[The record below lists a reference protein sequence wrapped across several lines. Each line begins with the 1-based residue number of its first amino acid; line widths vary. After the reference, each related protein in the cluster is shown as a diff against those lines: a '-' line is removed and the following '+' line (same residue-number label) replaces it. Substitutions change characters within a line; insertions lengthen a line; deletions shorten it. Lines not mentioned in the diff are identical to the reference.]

1 MNIDLSSFDACR
13 ILVVGDLM
21 IDEYLWGEVERI
33 SPEAPVQV
41 VSVARD
47 TTTLGGAGNVVNNL
61 VALGAKVSV
70 ASVIGAGDNGVLLL
84 RLFEELGVDT
94 EGLIQ
99 DPNRPTTKKTRILA
113 GHQHVLRIDRETK
126 QEISNDHVDRLVQF
140 IKERIDDFD
149 VVLLSDYGKGLFTEI
164 LLRQLI
170 DAAKQHKKAI
180 IVDPK
185 GLNFKKYAGATAI
198 TPNKREASLAAGTE
212 IVDDVSLIAAGRRL
226 LQDIPVQKVLMSCGK
241 EDMVLFEHE
250 KEPYRIYT
258 EARQVFDV
266 SGAGDTVLAVLGL
279 GLASGAAFR
288 QAAALAN
295 VAAGIVV
302 GKVGTATVSR
312 EELQKALEPSVRAL
326 AAKQKTMADLVP
338 IVERLRAEG
347 KTIVMTN
354 GCFDLLHVGHIQLLS
369 ASKKMGDVLIVAID
383 DDGSVKAL
391 KGEERPIIGAQ
402 ERLGIISA
410 LDCVDYV
417 TLFST
422 EELEHVIEAVQP
434 DVLTKGSNYTTE
446 TVLGREVVERS
457 GGRVELIPI
466 TEAVSSTR
474 IINEI
479 KQKGRGKTSA

>member
-1 MNIDLSSFDACR
+1 MIDLSSFDMCR

-41 VSVARD
+41 VSVTRD

-70 ASVIGAGDNGVLLL
+70 ASVVGAGNNAVLLL
-84 RLFEELGVDT
+84 KLFKELGVDT

-99 DPNRPTTKKTRILA
+99 DPNRSTSKKTRILA
-113 GHQHVLRIDRETK
+113 GHQHVLRTDRETK
-126 QEISNDHVDRLVQF
+126 REISNDHVDKLVGF
-140 IKERIDDFD
+140 VKERMDDFD
-149 VVLLSDYGKGLFTEI
+149 IVLLSDYGKGLFTEG

-170 DAAKQHKKAI
+170 SEANQRKKGI

-185 GLNFKKYAGATAI
+185 GLNFKKYAGATVI
-198 TPNKREASLAAGTE
+198 TPNKKEASFAAGAE
-212 IVDDVSLIAAGRRL
+212 IADDVSLLAAGQRL

-241 EDMVLFEHE
+241 EGMVLFEDGR
-250 KEPYRIYT
+250 EPYRIT
-258 EARQVFDV
+258 AEARQVFDV

-288 QAAALAN
+288 EAATLAN

-312 EELQKALEPSVRAL
+312 QELQNALEPSVRTL
-326 AAKQKTMADLVP
+326 AAKQKSLPDLIA
-338 IVERLRAEG
+338 IVERFRAEG

-354 GCFDLLHVGHIQLLS
+354 GCFDLLHVGHIKLLS
-369 ASKKMGDVLIVAID
+369 ASKKIGDVLIVAID
-383 DDGSVKAL
+383 DDRSVTAL
-391 KGEERPIIGAQ
+391 KGEDRPIIGAQ
-402 ERLGIISA
+402 ERVRIISA

-422 EELEHVIEAVQP
+422 QELEHVIEAVRP
-434 DVLTKGSNYTTE
+434 DVLTKGSNYTIK
-446 TVLGREVVERS
+446 TVLGREIVEKS

-474 IINEI
+474 IINQI
-479 KQKGRGKTSA
+479 KQKGRGQGGT

>member
-1 MNIDLSSFDACR
+1 MNIDLSSFDECR

-126 QEISNDHVDRLVQF
+126 REISNDHVDRLVQF

-170 DAAKQHKKAI
+170 DTAKQHKKAI

-241 EDMVLFEHE
+241 EDMILFEHE

-288 QAAALAN
+288 QAATLAN

-312 EELQKALEPSVRAL
+312 EELQKALEPSVGAL

-422 EELEHVIEAVQP
+422 EELEHVFEAVQP
-434 DVLTKGSNYTTE
+434 DVLTKGSNYMTV